1 MQGPYF
7 DDTSL
12 AHLTGGG
19 SIDAYS
25 LNLALTPFNISL
37 HRTPHAHDTIPAHEE
52 KAFLCYQH
60 QRWFALRRI
69 GKHWLNLSDVIQRP
83 AQIVQKHLS
92 ISLSQL
98 REDGCEVY
106 VVRGTLPK
114 CDADDDSFWRNDFI
128 WVLGGGVVGDDD
140 DEEECLECGVPLD
153 ACGCDPDEAFQDD
166 LQRAIEESLKDVS
179 VASKP
184 LVIKSSPP
192 MSLVSTEADVSGL
205 ELEKRDEG

>member
-1 MQGPYF
+1 M
-7 DDTSL
+7 
-12 AHLTGGG
+12 
-19 SIDAYS
+19 
-25 LNLALTPFNISL
+25 
-37 HRTPHAHDTIPAHEE
+37 
-52 KAFLCYQH
+52 
-60 QRWFALRRI
+60 
-69 GKHWLNLSDVIQRP
+69 
-83 AQIVQKHLS
+83 
-92 ISLSQL
+92 
-98 REDGCEVY
+98 
-106 VVRGTLPK
+106 
-114 CDADDDSFWRNDFI
+114 
-128 WVLGGGVVGDDD
+128 GDDD